1 MKKEIIEI
9 EVKGT
14 GKGIKKVDKLKTS
27 ISKVKKETD
36 KTKKSAKEMGST
48 LDKVS
53 GGAVGRFKG
62 MLASVKSLTGGFNI
76 LKIAIIGTGIG
87 ALLIAILAVKTA
99 FTNTEEGQNKFA
111 KLMGI
116 IGSVVGNLVDI
127 LASFGEKIISVFEN
141 PKQAIK
147 DFAKAIK
154 QNITNR
160 ISSLIEMFGFLGSAI
175 KKVFSRD
182 FKGAMEDAKKAGS
195 SYMDTLTGVKDS
207 INKVSD
213 ALKKKA
219 KEIISDAKI
228 AGQIAD
234 QRAKADKIE
243 RRLIVER
250 AQADKDIADLRFKS
264 EQRDKFTAA
273 ERVEFLKEAGIIA
286 EEISNKE
293 IAANKLRLDAKIAEN
308 KLAGSNKA
316 DLEAVANLKAKGIQ
330 LDTAKLNLQKRL
342 QTSLTTFQNEEKS
355 GIAAINKLKE
365 DDILKGKETE
375 RKRLESIK
383 KIQDDFKLK
392 QENEDAETEIEKA
405 ELELQRTII
414 KLDALNAEGSER
426 FEAISYW
433 ENKISNLKD
442 GKLDKDIKASREA
455 NDRKIKD
462 DEIVQRQ
469 KLNLAKATFGQ
480 LSVLL
485 GKNSKAAKAASI
497 AAALINTYQGI
508 SEVWGK
514 KAESPF
520 LTASILQKVI
530 ASVFV
535 ASQGFAAV
543 KNIAKTKTPNG
554 SSGGGGASATAPS
567 MPSVQSPS
575 FNIVGSSDT
584 NQLAALIGS
593 QMQEP
598 IQAYVVSND
607 VTTSQSLERSIIE
620 ESSLG

>member
-99 FTNTEEGQNKFA
+99 FTNTEAGQNKFA

-127 LASFGEKIISVFEN
+127 LASFG
-141 PKQAIK
+141 
-147 DFAKAIK
+147 KAIK

-195 SYMDTLTGVKDS
+195 SYIDTLTGVKDS
-207 INKVSD
+207 INKVKD
-213 ALKKKA
+213 ATGKLIN
-219 KEIISDAKI
+219 ELTEEGKI

-535 ASQGFAAV
+535 AAQGFAAV

-554 SSGGGGASATAPS
+554 SSGGHHRCRPYNHQ
-567 MPSVQSPS
+567 V
-575 FNIVGSSDT
+575 
-584 NQLAALIGS
+584 LIS
-593 QMQEP
+593 WAQ
-598 IQAYVVSND
+598 
-607 VTTSQSLERSIIE
+607 VTQIN
-620 ESSLG
+620 